1 MRSAK
6 LTPRAPLVIPFLAA
20 VAALCLLFAGPARA
34 ASTYPPGGGAFSGGA
49 EGWHVT
55 GEPSC
60 NIGLLGLLGLCTASG
75 GYDAANGHPA
85 GSFAAE
91 STIVAN
97 LGGLFKSQLSFVS
110 PTFTAA
116 EGGAASLRLERELG
130 TASLLDLTPSA
141 TYAVT
146 LADLSTG
153 TSTTVLTDSVAG
165 SEESFAGKSGA
176 ATLVAGHNYAI
187 AVSTETSSSVANVGL
202 LGSAALRFDNIA
214 LTVGSSTT
222 TGGGGGSGGGSSAK
236 GGSGGAGGNG
246 GAAGS
251 GKFNSLSDARL
262 RSLLRRGAST
272 APVVMKGKRLFAKVS
287 CPAAVGRACRIV
299 AQGMLNRR
307 KPATTRRTVKVAK
320 GKSKRIVLRVKRKA
334 KKRIAKRKRLLVRE
348 SVKAGPA
355 KATLYRSRA
364 LIRR

>member
-1 MRSAK
+1 MQSVRT
-6 LTPRAPLVIPFLAA
+6 TPRAPLAIPLVAA
-20 VAALCLLFAGPARA
+20 VAAFCLLLAAPARA
-34 ASTYPPGGGAFSGGA
+34 ATTYPPGGGAFNGGA

-60 NIGLLGLLGLCTASG
+60 NIGLIGLLGLCTSSG
-75 GYDAANGHPA
+75 GYDAGNGHPA

-91 STIVAN
+91 SNIVLN

-116 EGGAASLRLERELG
+116 EGGAASLRLERQIG
-130 TASLLDLTPSA
+130 TGSLLDLTPSA

-146 LADLSTG
+146 LNDLSSG
-153 TSTTVLTDSVAG
+153 TNTTVLTDTATG
-165 SEESFAGKSGA
+165 GEESFVGRSGA
-176 ATLVAGHNYAI
+176 ATLVAGHDYAI

-214 LTVGSSTT
+214 LTVGTSS
-222 TGGGGGSGGGSSAK
+222 TGGGGGSGGG
-236 GGSGGAGGNG
+236 GGKGGAGGAG
-246 GAAGS
+246 GAGGGGGS
-251 GKFNSLSDARL
+251 GKFSSLSDRKL
-262 RSLLRRGAST
+262 LTLLRRGAAT
-272 APVVMKGKRLFAKVS
+272 TPVRLKGKRLFVRVS
-287 CPAAVGRACRIV
+287 CPAAIGRACRVV

-307 KPATTRRTVKVAK
+307 KAATTKRAVKVPK
-320 GKSKRIVLRVKRKA
+320 GRSKRIVLRVKPKA
-334 KKRIAKRKRLLVRE
+334 KKQVAKRKRLLLRE
-348 SVKAGPA
+348 NVKAGSA